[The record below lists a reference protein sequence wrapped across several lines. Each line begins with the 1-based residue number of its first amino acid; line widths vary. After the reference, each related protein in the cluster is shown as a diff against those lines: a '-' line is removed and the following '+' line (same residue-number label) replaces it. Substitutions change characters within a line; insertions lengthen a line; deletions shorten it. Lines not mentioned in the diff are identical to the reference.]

1 MKSISKI
8 QDRQLQAEIH
18 GQVKNEYEKYRN
30 VEDVEV
36 LEYLLVTGRKQLKM
50 LESYIPQ

>member
-1 MKSISKI
+1 MKSIRRI
-8 QDRQLQAEIH
+8 QDKQLQTEIH
-18 GQVKNEYEKYRN
+18 TQVKNEYEKYRN
-30 VEDVEV
+30 VEDVER